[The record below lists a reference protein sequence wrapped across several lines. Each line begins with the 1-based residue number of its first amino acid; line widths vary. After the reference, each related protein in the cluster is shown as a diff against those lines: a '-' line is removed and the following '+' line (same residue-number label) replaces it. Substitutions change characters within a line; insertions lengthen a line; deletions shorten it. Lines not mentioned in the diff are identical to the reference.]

1 MTEESVKE
9 KLRTPDSLMEIKW
22 AFAMITTT
30 TTLKSLKRK
39 V

>member
-1 MTEESVKE
+1 VTEESVKE
-9 KLRTPDSLMEIKW
+9 NTNSLMEVKW
-22 AFAMITTT
+22 TFAMITTT

>member
-1 MTEESVKE
+1 MTEESVQE
-9 KLRTPDSLMEIKW
+9 KLRTNSLMEVKW
-22 AFAMITTT
+22 TFAMITTT